1 MQKRGFTLLEILIVV
16 IILASVLAF
25 ALPAYKRTQD
35 RNLYTAAT
43 GVLIDLGNAVQ
54 NFQTDLAT
62 FANPATFPTTCEK
75 TQNEW
80 QHPATVSGTF
90 YYEQAQF
97 ADLHD
102 MQDHL
107 FPYSL
112 FVRNYI
118 QPIPYDYCTLAY
130 STCGSSDACV
140 YKGYIFYLCPVD
152 GSSSDACCDGDTVAC
167 MQLSPDVT
175 RATGGL
181 YKGARYLRDGTLEQI
196 SE

>member
-25 ALPAYKRTQD
+25 AFPAYKRTQD

-62 FANPATFPTTCEK
+62 FGNPATFPTTCEK

-90 YYEQAQF
+90 YYLQAQF

-102 MQDHL
+102 MQNHF
-107 FPYSL
+107 FPTSL
-112 FVRNYI
+112 LNMNIEFY
-118 QPIPYDYCTLAY
+118 
-130 STCGSSDACV
+130 
-140 YKGYIFYLCPVD
+140 FYLQYFNC
-152 GSSSDACCDGDTVAC
+152 
-167 MQLSPDVT
+167 
-175 RATGGL
+175 L
-181 YKGARYLRDGTLEQI
+181 YAFYLFKKLIII
-196 SE
+196 SLIILFLFNKIFLFFY

>member
-25 ALPAYKRTQD
+25 AFPAYKRTQD

-43 GVLIDLGNAVQ
+43 GVLLDLGNAVQ

-62 FANPATFPTTCEK
+62 FGNTTSFPSTCEK
-75 TQNEW
+75 TQDDW
-80 QHPATVSGTF
+80 QHPSAGTAPVYDDAHF
-90 YYEQAQF
+90 V
-97 ADLHD
+97 DLHD
-102 MQDHL
+102 MQAVS
-107 FPYSL
+107 FPYAL
-112 FVRNYI
+112 FARNYI

-140 YKGYIFYLCPVD
+140 YKGYIFYLCPVN
-152 GSSSDACCDGDTVAC
+152 GSSSDACCDVDTVAC